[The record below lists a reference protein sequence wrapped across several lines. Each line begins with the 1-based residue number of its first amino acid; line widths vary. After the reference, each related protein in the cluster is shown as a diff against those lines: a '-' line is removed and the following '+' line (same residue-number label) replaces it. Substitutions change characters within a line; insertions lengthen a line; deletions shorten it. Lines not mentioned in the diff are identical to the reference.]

1 MLIERRNSFLGR
13 HLRLR
18 DRKKEARE
26 AAPPTHQNWKLSS
39 SKNGYHKFL
48 RKKTQISNFDERAP
62 LDVVGEA
69 PEACVDKSLLL
80 SRPLLSIELPI
91 VLALHNMCRENLERS
106 SYLRKLCPRMG
117 CVLTSKKLNVFD
129 VVSTRF
135 LHVFALSEPNSRRI
149 LDFLK
154 ARVPKKF
161 GTTFRV
167 FLVFWLKS
175 MKVEF
180 ES

>member
-1 MLIERRNSFLGR
+1 
-13 HLRLR
+13 
-18 DRKKEARE
+18 
-26 AAPPTHQNWKLSS
+26 
-39 SKNGYHKFL
+39 L

-161 GTTFRV
+161 GTTFRS
-167 FLVFWLKS
+167 FSWCFG
-175 MKVEF
+175 
-180 ES
+180 